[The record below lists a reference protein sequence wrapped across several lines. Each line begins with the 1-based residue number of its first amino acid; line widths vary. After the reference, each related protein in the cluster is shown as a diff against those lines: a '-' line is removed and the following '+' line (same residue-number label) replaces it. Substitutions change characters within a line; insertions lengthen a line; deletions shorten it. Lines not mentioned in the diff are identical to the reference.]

1 MVKKLIFLLFLRP
14 SILKKLFFGK
24 FWCHKWVQ
32 HLTKTKSHT
41 FLQENDERRGKN
53 GDRRSKNGFFAIF
66 GAKYIKNYFL
76 DTPKNDSGVM
86 SDRSPLFNENGSEEK
101 DTEEW
106 QNLQRMYSKTDAN
119 SSNNNSNP
127 QSEAIEMINTDQNVL
142 SNRATVRYNYF

>member
-1 MVKKLIFLLFLRP
+1 
-14 SILKKLFFGK
+14 
-24 FWCHKWVQ
+24 
-32 HLTKTKSHT
+32 
-41 FLQENDERRGKN
+41 
-53 GDRRSKNGFFAIF
+53 
-66 GAKYIKNYFL
+66 
-76 DTPKNDSGVM
+76 M

-101 DTEEW
+101 DAEEW